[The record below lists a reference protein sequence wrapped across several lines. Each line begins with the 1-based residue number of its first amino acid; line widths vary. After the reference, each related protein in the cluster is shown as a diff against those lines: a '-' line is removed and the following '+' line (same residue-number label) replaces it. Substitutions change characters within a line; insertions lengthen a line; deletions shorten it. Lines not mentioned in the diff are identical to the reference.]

1 MAHYIRA
8 LSAPQALAD
17 AWEKAF
23 ASTVTTAYATPTSY
37 YLDMT
42 NHNGLGTNIVTA
54 TGLISQSWGYMNLQ
68 WYKDVVSY
76 HPILAN

>member
-1 MAHYIRA
+1 
-8 LSAPQALAD
+8 
-17 AWEKAF
+17 
-23 ASTVTTAYATPTSY
+23 
-37 YLDMT
+37 MT